1 MDQTG
6 EFFFGR
12 LESGIEVVGQPMA
25 GVESAAIGFLIG
37 AGARDESESNFGV
50 SHALEQMLFRGT
62 ARMDARA
69 VSESFDAL
77 GISYDSSAGVEMTL
91 VSAVLLGNRLPQA
104 LDLLVDCVRRP
115 SFPAESIESVRALQ
129 LQEIR
134 QREDR
139 PAQKVMDALRRQFF
153 LGSPVANDVLGSEDT
168 VSQLTRDVIVEYWQG
183 RFTAPN
189 IVISVAGNFEWDVV
203 FDQLQHLTSG
213 WPAAGQRSDVPAPT
227 PHAGI
232 SVLHKDSS
240 QENIGFVFP
249 GVAVSDPRYYV
260 AALVAQA
267 LGGSSHSRLFQEVR
281 EKRGLAYAVQA
292 RFDAMERAGMM
303 RVYVGTSAERAHESV
318 EVVMAELRKLE
329 RDGISD
335 DELKLSKTRLKSQL
349 VMRSESSLARMAS
362 NLRSWWFEE
371 RLYSLVDVA
380 ERIDA
385 VDQTA
390 ITDLVSTLGITE
402 FLTAVALG
410 PRGEDELFGSVL
422 TAS

>member
-1 MDQTG
+1 MDGTG
-6 EFFFGR
+6 EFFSGR

-37 AGARDESESNFGV
+37 AGARDETEPNFGV
-50 SHALEQMLFRGT
+50 SRALEQMLFRGT

-69 VSESFDAL
+69 ISESFDAL
-77 GISYDSSAGVEMTL
+77 GVSYDSSAGVEMTL
-91 VSAVLLGNRLPQA
+91 VSAVLLGTRLPQA
-104 LDLLVDCVRRP
+104 LALLVDCVRRP
-115 SFPAESIESVRALQ
+115 SFPADAIESVRALQ

-153 LGSPVANDVLGSEDT
+153 LGSPVANDVLGSEESVDRL
-168 VSQLTRDVIVEYWQG
+168 SRDVIAAYWQD
-183 RFTAPN
+183 RFIAPN
-189 IVISVAGNFEWDVV
+189 IVISVAGNFEWDAV
-203 FDQLQHLTSG
+203 FEQLQQLTSG
-213 WPAAGQRSDVPAPT
+213 WPSAGRRSDVPEPT
-227 PHAGI
+227 PRAGI
-232 SVLHKDSS
+232 SVLYKDSS

-292 RFDAMERAGMM
+292 RFDAMERTGMM

-318 EVVMAELRKLE
+318 DVVLAELRKLE
-329 RDGISD
+329 RDGITD

-349 VMRSESSLARMAS
+349 VMRSESTLARMAS

-371 RLYSLVDVA
+371 RLYSLADLA

-385 VDQTA
+385 VDGPA
-390 ITDLVSTLGITE
+390 VDDLVSSIGITQH
-402 FLTAVALG
+402 LTAVALG

-422 TAS
+422 TTS